1 MGMRGS
7 AGGWRVTLNDTMF
20 ERSQCHSARKPIP
33 MPRKMS
39 TPQKK
44 RRTLQGTDPSD
55 GRLGKRPVKTPR
67 AGEKQI
73 KGDKRIRK
81 EQG

>member
-1 MGMRGS
+1 M
-7 AGGWRVTLNDTMF
+7 A
-20 ERSQCHSARKPIP
+20 
-33 MPRKMS
+33 RKMS
-39 TPQKK
+39 TPQKR

-55 GRLGKRPVKTPR
+55 GRLGKRTVKTPR
-67 AGEKQI
+67 VGEKQI

>member
-1 MGMRGS
+1 
-7 AGGWRVTLNDTMF
+7 
-20 ERSQCHSARKPIP
+20 

-44 RRTLQGTDPSD
+44 RRTLQSADPSE

-67 AGEKQI
+67 EGEKQL

-81 EQG
+81 NG

>member
-1 MGMRGS
+1 
-7 AGGWRVTLNDTMF
+7 
-20 ERSQCHSARKPIP
+20 

-67 AGEKQI
+67 VGEKQL